1 MAQMVMLFKRMF
13 AEWNDILEEEVTADD
28 MYEAV
33 ALLRSYPG
41 CGNAGDH
48 TQWLAKV
55 ELFLAGRN

>member
-1 MAQMVMLFKRMF
+1 MAQMAGLFRHMF

-41 CGNAGDH
+41 CRNAGDH
-48 TQWLAKV
+48 DQWIKQV
-55 ELFLAGRN
+55 ELFLAGRT